1 LKFIDL
7 GIAPDICAALE
18 SAGITDAFPIQQQ
31 CIPLALRGSDL
42 IGQAQTGTGKTL
54 GFGLPLLERAADSE
68 PGVSALVLVPTRELA
83 IQVAADLS
91 QAASGR
97 ATQVACI
104 YGGKSYEG
112 QLADLKAGASV
123 VVGTPGRVL
132 DLVNQGELNLKQI
145 QVLVLDEADR
155 MLDLG
160 FLPDVEKILAR
171 TPAERQ
177 TMLFSATM
185 PDAILTLGRRYL
197 NQPVHIRV
205 SDPNESKTKAAIK
218 QFIYRTHS
226 LDKEELLGR
235 ILQSTGRGKT
245 VVFTRTKIQA
255 SKLTDELTARGFQAT
270 ALHGDMSQEAREK
283 SLQAFRTGKRDV
295 LVATEVAARG
305 LDIEDVSHVV
315 NYSVPE
321 DEKNYLHR
329 TGRTGRAGNL
339 GIAVTFVDWAD
350 MHRWQMI
357 DKALELGIPE
367 PLETYSNSPHIYADL
382 DIPAGTTG
390 RLKAAAP
397 PKPGEA
403 KSRGAQT
410 GAAARGSNKPRGAQ
424 AGPAKRVE
432 SGVTARNRK
441 RRYRGSSGSTPEA

>member
-1 LKFIDL
+1 LKFKDL
-7 GIAPDICAALE
+7 GIAPDICEALE
-18 SAGITDAFPIQQQ
+18 RAGITDAFPIQQQ

-54 GFGLPLLERAADSE
+54 GFGLPLIER
-68 PGVSALVLVPTRELA
+68 VSKLGGIAALVLVPTRELA
-83 IQVAADLS
+83 IQVAADLT

-97 ATQVACI
+97 DTKIACI

-112 QLADLKAGASV
+112 QLAEIKAGANV

-132 DLVNQGELNLKQI
+132 DLMNQGELSLKQVS
-145 QVLVLDEADR
+145 VLVLDEADR

-160 FLPDVEKILAR
+160 FLPDVEKILSR
-171 TPAERQ
+171 TPSERQ

-205 SDPNESKTKAAIK
+205 SDPNEAKTKAAIK
-218 QFIYRTHS
+218 QFVYRTHS
-226 LDKEELLGR
+226 LDKDELLGR
-235 ILQSTGRGKT
+235 ILQARGRGKT

-255 SKLTDELTARGFQAT
+255 SKLTDELIARGFQST
-270 ALHGDMSQEAREK
+270 ALHGDMSQEARER
-283 SLQAFRTGKRDV
+283 SLQAFRSGKRDV

-315 NYSVPE
+315 NFSVPE
-321 DEKNYLHR
+321 DEKGYLHR

-350 MHRWQMI
+350 LHRWQLI

-367 PLETYSNSPHIYADL
+367 PAETYSNSPHIFEDL
-382 DIPAGTTG
+382 DIPEGTIG
-390 RLKAAAP
+390 RLKPAASA
-397 PKPGEA
+397 
-403 KSRGAQT
+403 
-410 GAAARGSNKPRGAQ
+410 
-424 AGPAKRVE
+424 PAKPSEKTRRAKTGSSPERNTPV
-432 SGVTARNRK
+432 SSPAKNRNR
-441 RRYRGSSGSTPEA
+441 RRNYRGSKGSTTPEA